1 MKPRQ
6 QRSIAL
12 LVNTRSRNGDRW
24 FRRACA
30 AFADR
35 GVTVDAQA
43 VDSPDA
49 LAPRLR
55 QILKRKPDIVALG
68 GGDGTI
74 SALVDEMVG
83 HDVALGVLP
92 FGTANSFARSLGIPL
107 EVDGAVET
115 IVAGRPRRIDLGRI
129 GDDYF
134 ANAAAIGLSPRIAQT
149 VPHAAKRWFGRAGYL
164 AWAAIQFA
172 RFRPFTLIIDQDG
185 TETRLR
191 VVEVRIANGAF
202 HGGTE
207 LVDSARVDSG
217 QIVVQAVKGH
227 VRRRLIGNWAKAV
240 LGLPRHD
247 DSVDFRG
254 ARIGIRTE
262 PPLPISIDG
271 EVLARTPAVASIAAG
286 VIEVMVPA
294 RTD

>member
-12 LVNTRSRNGDRW
+12 LVNTRARNGDRW

-35 GVTVDAQA
+35 GVAVDAQA

-55 QILKRKPDIVALG
+55 QILERRPDIVALG

-107 EVDGAVET
+107 DVDGAVET

-172 RFRPFTLIIDQDG
+172 RFRPFTLIVDQDG
-185 TETRLR
+185 TETRLH

-227 VRRRLIGNWAKAV
+227 VRRRLVGNWAKAV

-271 EVLARTPAVASIAAG
+271 EVLARTPAIASIAAG

-294 RTD
+294 RAD